1 MFLKRSETLPRVNT
15 RFSLVLAAVVLL
27 FLAVPETGA
36 AQVAVGV
43 AAGDPTGLSLVIED
57 RLSLLIGWSLDRHT
71 AIFLDVWL
79 WRQLLPAGVRW
90 YLGAGGVAEIYN
102 DESDRGYEMERDRE
116 DPSVGL
122 GIRVPVGIRY
132 SLRDRLELMSEVSG
146 NIIFFP
152 EFTLDGHAYLGL
164 RFVL

>member
-1 MFLKRSETLPRVNT
+1 MFLKRSETLPHVRNW
-15 RFSLVLAAVVLL
+15 FFLLAALIALL
-27 FLAVPETGA
+27 LVAAPETSE

-43 AAGDPTGLSLVIED
+43 AAGDPTGLSLVVED
-57 RLSLLIGWSLDRHT
+57 RLSLLIGWSLDRHLS
-71 AIFLDVWL
+71 IFVDVWL
-79 WRQLLPAGVRW
+79 WRQLLPSDVRW
-90 YLGAGGVAEIYN
+90 YLGAGGVAEVYN
-102 DESDRGYEMERDRE
+102 DDSNRGYEMERDQT

-152 EFTLDGHAYLGL
+152 QFTLDGHAYLGL
-164 RFVL
+164 RLIL

>member
-1 MFLKRSETLPRVNT
+1 MFPKRSETLPIVKT
-15 RFSLVLAAVVLL
+15 RFSLVLAAVVFL
-27 FLAVPETGA
+27 FLAVPETGQ

-43 AAGDPTGLSLVIED
+43 AAGDPTGLSLVVED
-57 RLSLLIGWSLDRHT
+57 RLSVLIGWSLDRHT
-71 AIFLDVWL
+71 SIFLDVWL
-79 WRQLLPAGVRW
+79 WRQLLPPGVRW

-102 DESDRGYEMERDRE
+102 DNSDRGYEMERDQE

-152 EFTLDGHAYLGL
+152 EFTLDGHAYIGL